1 MTSRYKFTLNGRPTE
16 VAGMPMARLLD
27 VLRRDLGLTGS
38 KEGCGEGECGACT
51 VLLNN
56 EAVCSCLVPLFQVE
70 AASITT
76 IEGMAQGQAGAL
88 PQGEASALTQ
98 GQAGALS
105 AEDKVSELQ
114 RVFATEGGA
123 QCGACTPGMIV
134 TIRALLDRHP
144 TPTRAQVREY
154 VSGTL
159 CRCTGYERIF
169 RAIEVLT
176 HQRAAEGV
184 TDPPSARTSP
194 R

>member
-1 MTSRYKFTLNGRPTE
+1 MSTTCKFTLNGQPTA
-16 VAGMPMARLLD
+16 VTGAPMARLLD

-51 VLLNN
+51 VLLND
-56 EAVCSCLVPLFQVE
+56 EAVCSCLVPLFQIE
-70 AASITT
+70 GASITT
-76 IEGMAQGQAGAL
+76 IEGIA
-88 PQGEASALTQ
+88 PD
-98 GQAGALS
+98 
-105 AEDKVSELQ
+105 DKVTELQ

-134 TIRALLDRHP
+134 TIRALLDRHAK
-144 TPTRAQVREY
+144 PTRDQIREY

-176 HQRAAEGV
+176 GQRPAEGV
-184 TDPPSARTSP
+184 PEEAGQP
-194 R
+194 

>member
-1 MTSRYKFTLNGRPTE
+1 MSTTYKFTVNGKATE
-16 VAGMPMARLLD
+16 VAGAPMARLLD

-70 AASITT
+70 GASITT
-76 IEGMAQGQAGAL
+76 IEG
-88 PQGEASALTQ
+88 
-98 GQAGALS
+98 LS
-105 AEDKVSELQ
+105 PEDKVSELQ

-134 TIRALLDRHP
+134 TIRALLDRYP

-176 HQRAAEGV
+176 DQRLAEGV
-184 TDPPSARTSP
+184 SSTAEREGT
-194 R
+194 RR

>member
-1 MTSRYKFTLNGRPTE
+1 MSTSYKFTVNGQATE
-16 VAGMPMARLLD
+16 VAGAPMTRLLD

-56 EAVCSCLVPLFQVE
+56 EAVCSCLVPLFQAEGV
-70 AASITT
+70 SIVT
-76 IEGMAQGQAGAL
+76 IEGIAQGEESGPLA
-88 PQGEASALTQ
+88 
-98 GQAGALS
+98 
-105 AEDKVSELQ
+105 AERVSELQ

-134 TIRALLDRHP
+134 TIRALLDKHP
-144 TPTRAQVREY
+144 RPTRDQVREY

-169 RAIEVLT
+169 RAVEVLT
-176 HQRAAEGV
+176 GQRPAEGI
-184 TDPPSARTSP
+184 TESELKGDGA
-194 R
+194 

>member
-1 MTSRYKFTLNGRPTE
+1 MTSPYRFSLNGRPTE
-16 VAGMPMARLLD
+16 VAGPPMARLLD
-27 VLRRDLGLTGS
+27 VLRRDLGLTGT

-51 VLLNN
+51 VLLNH

-70 AASITT
+70 
-76 IEGMAQGQAGAL
+76 
-88 PQGEASALTQ
+88 
-98 GQAGALS
+98 
-105 AEDKVSELQ
+105 
-114 RVFATEGGA
+114 
-123 QCGACTPGMIV
+123 GACTPGMIV

-176 HQRAAEGV
+176 GPRVAEGAPS
-184 TDPPSARTSP
+184 PPGERTSGT
-194 R
+194 

>member
-1 MTSRYKFTLNGRPTE
+1 MSTTYRFTLNGRTAE
-16 VAGMPMARLLD
+16 VTGAPMARLLD

-51 VLLNN
+51 VLLNH

-70 AASITT
+70 GASITT
-76 IEGMAQGQAGAL
+76 IEGIA
-88 PQGEASALTQ
+88 PD
-98 GQAGALS
+98 
-105 AEDKVSELQ
+105 DKITELQ
-114 RVFATEGGA
+114 RVFANEGGA

-134 TIRALLDRHP
+134 TIKALLDRHP
-144 TPTRAQVREY
+144 RPTRDQVREY

-169 RAIEVLT
+169 RAVEVLT
-176 HQRAAEGV
+176 GQRPAEGE
-184 TDPPSARTSP
+184 SAASSEGAAR

>member
-1 MTSRYKFTLNGRPTE
+1 MSRKYAFTLNAKPTE
-16 VAGMPMARLLD
+16 VSGPPMARLLD

-51 VLLNN
+51 VLLDN
-56 EAVCSCLVPLFQVE
+56 EAVCACLVPLFQVE
-70 AASITT
+70 GASITT
-76 IEGMAQGQAGAL
+76 IEGLSPAGA
-88 PQGEASALTQ
+88 A
-98 GQAGALS
+98 
-105 AEDKVSELQ
+105 SELQ

-123 QCGACTPGMIV
+123 QCGACTPGMIL

-144 TPTRAQVREY
+144 APTRAQVREF

-176 HQRAAEGV
+176 DQRLAEGAA
-184 TDPPSARTSP
+184 TPASREASRE
-194 R
+194 

>member
-1 MTSRYKFTLNGRPTE
+1 
-16 VAGMPMARLLD
+16 MARLLD

-51 VLLNN
+51 VLLNH

-70 AASITT
+70 GASITT
-76 IEGMAQGQAGAL
+76 IEGISAGD
-88 PQGEASALTQ
+88 E
-98 GQAGALS
+98 
-105 AEDKVSELQ
+105 VSELQ

-176 HQRAAEGV
+176 DQRLAEGV
-184 TDPPSARTSP
+184 ASPSAKGVSGE
-194 R
+194 